1 MSLLPPEVPGPNP
14 GQPGHFGH
22 HDWITASLKALDDGG
37 DLVPVPVPLVQVF
50 QAGGTWAKPANLVY
64 AVVEVQ
70 GGGGGSGGVG
80 TIAVNQ
86 AAASGAGGG
95 GGYARKTFL
104 ASALLASEPVAVG
117 GGGGA
122 GTSGGSA
129 GGPGGA
135 STFHGVTA
143 NGGGGGAPMTTTA
156 NAAAGG
162 GAGGTATGGD
172 FYVQGSD
179 GDCGRVAGTG
189 SGNPAVPIPARGGGS
204 HFGGNTRT
212 TGGSSN
218 GSGFGGRAW
227 GGGASGALGRSE
239 VPFHGGSPGQAGIVV
254 ITSYVMQWVTAPPR
268 P

>member
-37 DLVPVPVPLVQVF
+37 DVVPVAVPQVQVF
-50 QAGGTWAKPANLVY
+50 QASGTWLKPANLVY
-64 AVVEVQ
+64 AVVEVC

-80 TIAVNQ
+80 TVDVNQ
-86 AAASGAGGG
+86 AAVSGGGGG

-104 ASALLASEPVAVG
+104 ASALLASEPVTVGTG
-117 GGGGA
+117 GGG

-129 GGPGGA
+129 GGAGKP

-143 NGGGGGAPMTTTA
+143 NGGGGGAPMTTTSNGA
-156 NAAAGG
+156 VGG
-162 GAGGTATGGD
+162 GGGGTATGGD

-179 GDCGRVAGTG
+179 GDTGRVAGTG
-189 SGNPAVPIPARGGGS
+189 SGNVAVPIPSYGGGS
-204 HFGGNTRT
+204 YFGGATRST
-212 TGGSSN
+212 TGSSN
-218 GSGFGGRAW
+218 GGGFGGRAW
-227 GGGASGALGRSE
+227 GGGASGAMGRSE
-239 VPFHGGSPGQAGIVV
+239 VGYHGGQPGQAGIVV
-254 ITSYVMQWVTAPPR
+254 ITAYVMQWVTAPPR